1 MRFFALVLAATIS
14 TTAVAQDSAGT
25 VLVLDGSGSM
35 WGQIDGVAKITIA
48 QQAVGTILDDFPQ
61 DQRLGL
67 TLYGHRQEGS
77 CSDIQTLVP
86 PALGTASEVQTA
98 VNNIRPLGKTPMT
111 DAIIAAA
118 EALDYTNQ
126 AATVILVSDGVETC
140 NPDPCAAARRLDL
153 AGVNFTAH
161 VIGFDVDD
169 PIALG
174 QMQCIA
180 HETGGRFLRAAD
192 ATELNDAIATVA
204 AEPEVETEVLLT
216 PDATLG
222 APMTAVAGAAITVHW
237 SGPEAA
243 GDSLTI
249 ALPDTESFVN
259 FVYVAEN
266 QPAQLRMPADPGVYE
281 IRYIY
286 GPNDEI
292 AATHRITVTP
302 ADATIDAPANAIAG
316 ETLLLAWSG
325 PDNEGDYLAV
335 GPAGSEAYI
344 NFAYLY
350 EGNPAPLVMPI
361 EPGVYELRYHEGQ
374 NDAVVFARSIEV
386 NAADIHVEVPATA
399 PAGETLLL
407 PWVGPKNEGDYL
419 AVGQVGGE
427 GYINFVYL
435 YEGNPAPLLMPI
447 VPGGYEIR
455 YHAGQDDTVLFTSTI
470 NLTPVTA
477 SLEAAETAKSGET
490 LTVTWD
496 GPGYEYDFVAISA
509 LDEEGY
515 QSGSWSYTSEGN
527 PLTITAPEMPGQY
540 ELRYFLG
547 QDEAAIANRPL
558 TVTE

>member
-14 TTAVAQDSAGT
+14 TTAAAQDSTGT

-35 WGQIDGVAKITIA
+35 WGQIDGEAKITIA
-48 QQAVGTILDDFPQ
+48 QQAVGAILDDFPQ

-77 CSDIQTLVP
+77 CRDIQTIVA
-86 PALGTASEVQTA
+86 PALGTASEVRTA

-118 EALDYTNQ
+118 ETLDYTNQ
-126 AATVILVSDGVETC
+126 TATVILVSDGVETC
-140 NPDPCAAARRLDL
+140 NPDPCAAARRLDD

-180 HETGGRFLRAAD
+180 YETGGRFLRAAD
-192 ATELNDAIATVA
+192 ATELKDAIATVA
-204 AEPEVETEVLLT
+204 AEPEIETEVLVT
-216 PDATLG
+216 PDATLD
-222 APMTAVAGAAITVHW
+222 APATAMAGATITVRW
-237 SGPEAA
+237 DGPAAA

-249 ALPDTESFVN
+249 AAPDTQSFVN
-259 FVYVAEN
+259 FVYVAEG

-302 ADATIDAPANAIAG
+302 ADAFIDAPANAIAG
-316 ETLLLAWSG
+316 ETLLLVWSG

-350 EGNPAPLVMPI
+350 QGNPAPLVMPI

-386 NAADIHVEVPATA
+386 NAADIHVAVPASA
-399 PAGETLLL
+399 PAGETLQL
-407 PWVGPKNEGDYL
+407 PWVGPENEGDYL

-427 GYINFVYL
+427 GYINFAYL
-435 YEGNPAPLLMPI
+435 YEGNPAPLVMPV
-447 VPGGYEIR
+447 VPGEYEIR
-455 YHAGQDDTVLFTSTI
+455 YHAGQDETVLFTSTI
-470 NLTPVTA
+470 DLTPVTA
-477 SLEAAETAKSGET
+477 TLEAAETATAGEI

-496 GPGYEYDFVAISA
+496 GPGYVYDFVAIGA

-515 QSGSWSYTSEGN
+515 QSGSWRYTHEGN
-527 PLTITAPEMPGQY
+527 PLTITAPVAPGQY
-540 ELRYFLG
+540 EVRYFLG
-547 QDEAAIANRPL
+547 QGEVAIASRPL
-558 TVTE
+558 IVTE

>member
-1 MRFFALVLAATIS
+1 MRFFGLVLAATIS
-14 TTAVAQDSAGT
+14 TAAVAQDNAGT

-48 QQAVGTILDDFPQ
+48 QQSINTILDDFPQ
-61 DQRLGL
+61 DQQLGL

-77 CSDIQTLVP
+77 CSDIQTIVA
-86 PALGTASEVQTA
+86 PAAGTTSEVRTA

-126 AATVILVSDGVETC
+126 TATVILVSDGVETC
-140 NPDPCAAARRLDL
+140 NPDPCAAARRLDQ

-169 PIALG
+169 PVALG

-180 HETGGRFLRAAD
+180 LETGGRFLRAAD
-192 ATELNDAIATVA
+192 ATELKDAIATVA
-204 AEPEVETEVLLT
+204 AEPETETEALLT
-216 PDATLG
+216 PDATLD
-222 APMTAVAGAAITVHW
+222 APMTAVAGATITVHW
-237 SGPEAA
+237 NGPAAA

-259 FVYVAEN
+259 FVYVTEGE
-266 QPAQLRMPADPGVYE
+266 PAQLRMPADPGVYE

-302 ADATIDAPANAIAG
+302 ADATIDAPATAVAG
-316 ETLLLAWSG
+316 ETLLLTWSG

-335 GPAGSEAYI
+335 GPAGSDAYI
-344 NFAYLY
+344 NFTYLY
-350 EGNPAPLVMPI
+350 EGNPAPLVMPV

-386 NAADIHVEVPATA
+386 NAADIHVDVPATA
-399 PAGETLLL
+399 PAGDTLLL
-407 PWVGPKNEGDYL
+407 PWIGPENEGDYL

-447 VPGGYEIR
+447 VPGEYEIR
-455 YHAGQDDTVLFTSTI
+455 YHAGQDDTVLFTSTV

-477 SLEAAETAKSGET
+477 SLEAADTVKSGET

-496 GPGYEYDFVAISA
+496 GPGYEYDFVAISS

-515 QSGSWSYTSEGN
+515 QSGSWSYTYEGN

>member
-1 MRFFALVLAATIS
+1 MRFFGLVLAATIS
-14 TTAVAQDSAGT
+14 TAAVAQDSAGT

-48 QQAVGTILDDFPQ
+48 QQAVHTILDDFPQ
-61 DQRLGL
+61 DQQLGL

-77 CSDIQTLVP
+77 CSDIQTIVA
-86 PALGTASEVQTA
+86 PAAGTTAEVRTA

-126 AATVILVSDGVETC
+126 TATVILVSDGVETC
-140 NPDPCAAARRLDL
+140 NPDPCAAARRLDQ
-153 AGVNFTAH
+153 AGVSFTAH

-169 PIALG
+169 PVALG

-180 HETGGRFLRAAD
+180 LETGGRFLRAAD
-192 ATELNDAIATVA
+192 ATELKDAIATVA
-204 AEPEVETEVLLT
+204 AEPETETEALLT
-216 PDATLG
+216 PDATLD
-222 APMTAVAGAAITVHW
+222 APMTAVAGATINVRW
-237 SGPEAA
+237 SGPAAA

-259 FVYVAEN
+259 FVYVAEGE
-266 QPAQLRMPADPGVYE
+266 PAQLRMPADPGVYE

-286 GPNDEI
+286 APNDEI

-302 ADATIDAPANAIAG
+302 ADATIDAPATAFAG
-316 ETLLLAWSG
+316 ETLLLTWSG

-335 GPAGSEAYI
+335 GPAGSEDYI
-344 NFAYLY
+344 NFTYLY
-350 EGNPAPLVMPI
+350 EGNPAPLVIPV
-361 EPGVYELRYHEGQ
+361 EPGVYEIRYHEGQ

-386 NAADIHVEVPATA
+386 NAADIHVDVPATA
-399 PAGETLLL
+399 PAGETLML
-407 PWVGPKNEGDYL
+407 PWIGPKNEGDYL
-419 AVGQVGGE
+419 AVGQIGGE

-435 YEGNPAPLLMPI
+435 YEGNPAPLLLPI
-447 VPGGYEIR
+447 VPGEYEIR
-455 YHAGQDDTVLFTSTI
+455 YYAGQDDTVLFTSTI

-477 SLEAAETAKSGET
+477 SLEAAETAKSGGT

-515 QSGSWSYTSEGN
+515 QSESWSYTYEGN
-527 PLTITAPEMPGQY
+527 PLTIIVPEVPGQY

-547 QDEAAIANRPL
+547 QDEVAIANRPL